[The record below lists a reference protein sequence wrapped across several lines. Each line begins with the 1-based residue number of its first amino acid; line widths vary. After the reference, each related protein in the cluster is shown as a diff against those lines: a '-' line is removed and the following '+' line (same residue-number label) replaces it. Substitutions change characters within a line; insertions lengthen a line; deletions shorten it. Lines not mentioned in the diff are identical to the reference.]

1 MAMMRVMQA
10 TRMER
15 EGRWPSEGFMR
26 MGARTFSR
34 LYARE
39 KEKRFN
45 TEGAEIGHGDRREER
60 RGKPKST
67 APSKLRVN
75 GNRCA
80 KVAGAAREWDLG
92 LRRFRVCA
100 GRV

>member
-1 MAMMRVMQA
+1 MAQMAMMRVMQA

-45 TEGAEIGHGDRREER
+45 AEGAEIGHGDRREER
-60 RGKPKST
+60 KTKEHSPFEAQGKQEW
-67 APSKLRVN
+67 LCHRV
-75 GNRCA
+75 A
-80 KVAGAAREWDLG
+80 FFGAWVG
-92 LRRFRVCA
+92 
-100 GRV
+100 